1 MKIDNPIVK
10 EVREARRQIL
20 ASYDW
25 DYRSMMRDMM
35 QRQWESG
42 HKVVAAAK
50 TSSRQ
55 SVAVSNLSA

>member
-42 HKVVAAAK
+42 RRVVAAPKKDAGMR
-50 TSSRQ
+50 SVRQ
-55 SVAVSNLSA
+55 

>member
-25 DYRSMMRDMM
+25 DCRAMMQDMM

-42 HKVVAAAK
+42 RRVVAAPKENAGGVLK
-50 TSSRQ
+50 K
-55 SVAVSNLSA
+55 ANENK